1 MKTKIM
7 LVVGLV
13 ALLAA
18 VSGYGQQ
25 GGIIKAKIDFPF
37 KVEGKVLPAGE
48 YAFTRDAQ
56 AMTFRVQGQGKEG
69 AIAPILTRMAWEM
82 HTTVQDSH
90 LTFDVVG
97 DTYSLS
103 EIWIPGEDGY
113 LIQMTKGPHT
123 HKVVN
128 VKY

>member
-13 ALLAA
+13 VLFAA
-18 VSGYGQQ
+18 VSGYGQ
-25 GGIIKAKIDFPF
+25 GIIKAKIDFSF
-37 KVEGKVLPAGE
+37 KVEGKVLPPGE
-48 YAFTRDAQ
+48 YEFTRDAQ
-56 AMTFRVQGQGKEG
+56 ATTFRVQGQGKEG
-69 AIAPILTRMAWEM
+69 ALAPILTRMAAEI
-82 HTTVQDSH
+82 HTTAQDSH

-97 DTYSLS
+97 DTYLLS

-123 HKVVN
+123 HKVIN
-128 VKY
+128 IKY